1 MSFSD
6 RSIMDTIVTGV
17 FDVDCCW
24 CFTGLCVQ
32 QDVGTGGSQGCSI
45 FWCSVTWNSTSSE
58 AWQYLAF
65 IFSPLCC
72 PRTALASYL
81 CQSESHSSWNK
92 LLSSIFFG
100 NVCALKGQGPCGGHF
115 IFSNLHHFA
124 AQMFGCFLGAYVS
137 KLPELCWNRYFRTG
151 DGNLY
156 LCLVEWHKKIKSYF
170 FMTMIPP
177 TLNHKKLKIQ
187 TWSWSRILFFYWT
200 DPITMVEKEFWS
212 VHRVSVGTTDRNFF
226 TCQYTLLHFLWVS
239 WLSPSWETSTEH
251 REWKWHIYLALS
263 PFIPF

>member
-45 FWCSVTWNSTSSE
+45 FWCSVTWSSTSSE
-58 AWQYLAF
+58 PWQYLAF

-115 IFSNLHHFA
+115 IFSNLHH
-124 AQMFGCFLGAYVS
+124 L
-137 KLPELCWNRYFRTG
+137 LLR
-151 DGNLY
+151 
-156 LCLVEWHKKIKSYF
+156 CLVVFWVRMSPNF
-170 FMTMIPP
+170 Q
-177 TLNHKKLKIQ
+177 N
-187 TWSWSRILFFYWT
+187 S
-200 DPITMVEKEFWS
+200 VETAISGLVMEI
-212 VHRVSVGTTDRNFF
+212 
-226 TCQYTLLHFLWVS
+226 C
-239 WLSPSWETSTEH
+239 
-251 REWKWHIYLALS
+251 IYV
-263 PFIPF
+263 

>member
-1 MSFSD
+1 MAVFGLYFLPTLLSQNCPGQLLVPVW
-6 RSIMDTIVTGV
+6 VT
-17 FDVDCCW
+17 
-24 CFTGLCVQ
+24 Q
-32 QDVGTGGSQGCSI
+32 QLEQASLFNI
-45 FWCSVTWNSTSSE
+45 FWKCLCFERAGPMWRTLHFLQFTS
-58 AWQYLAF
+58 
-65 IFSPLCC
+65 
-72 PRTALASYL
+72 
-81 CQSESHSSWNK
+81 
-92 LLSSIFFG
+92 
-100 NVCALKGQGPCGGHF
+100 
-115 IFSNLHHFA
+115 FA

-137 KLPELCWNRYFRTG
+137 KLPELCWNSYFRTG